1 MNVKL
6 ISYTPD
12 PLKTLYIAA
21 RTCYS
26 SYKPEDIEATDEK
39 KMEKLINEI
48 IERGHLS
55 ILEHISF
62 TFAISGVSRVLTH
75 QLVRHRL
82 ASYSQQSQR
91 YVKMKSDIVIP
102 PSILKDKGAEEL
114 FNGGINKI
122 YEIYRDLINL
132 GIPKEDARFIL
143 PNAAKT
149 NIVMTMNYREILH
162 TASLRLCPRAQW
174 EIRYLFAYI
183 KWEIKKVSKFLA
195 SYIVPRC
202 ITLGYC
208 PEKETCGLMPKR
220 GSNDCIHTRCNKRI

>member
-1 MNVKL
+1 MRVKL

-12 PLKTLYIAA
+12 PLKTIYVAA
-21 RTCYS
+21 KSCYS
-26 SYKPEDIEATDEK
+26 SVPPDKIETNDEA
-39 KMEKLINEI
+39 KMEKLIREI
-48 IERGHLS
+48 IKMGHLS

-91 YVKMKSDIVIP
+91 YVKMKPDVVIP
-102 PSILKDKGAEEL
+102 PTIKRGDETKGMFENE
-114 FNGGINKI
+114 IERI
-122 YEIYRDLINL
+122 YEIYQGLMDK
-132 GIPKEDARFIL
+132 GIPKEDARYIL

-162 TASLRLCPRAQW
+162 TSSLRLCPRAQW
-174 EIRYLFAYI
+174 EIRQLFAYI

-195 SYIVPRC
+195 SFIVPRC

-208 PEKETCGLMPKR
+208 PEKETCGLMPKKEER
-220 GSNDCIHTRCNKRI
+220 